1 MDSLPIAMIRSARL
15 MDLEAYSARPDAP
28 VVPDVERPH
37 HPVRRSRTAAAA
49 GLYRLAD
56 LLAPA
61 RPVRPIRET
70 STLGC

>member
-1 MDSLPIAMIRSARL
+1 MDSLPIALIRSARL

-28 VVPDVERPH
+28 VVPDHEPA
-37 HPVRRSRTAAAA
+37 HPVRRTRTAAAA
-49 GLYRLAD
+49 TLYRLGD